1 MGDPIYFSLQPLRE
15 LLLELSSLTIL
26 SIGAGKLSP
35 EMWSLAVG
43 QTAGEQQSRDS
54 EAQALN
60 PSRASCQGIQQ
71 DVLGGMPRA
80 SEGRVIN

>member
-43 QTAGEQQSRDS
+43 QTAGEQQS
-54 EAQALN
+54 
-60 PSRASCQGIQQ
+60 
-71 DVLGGMPRA
+71 
-80 SEGRVIN
+80 